1 MPLQGR
7 RRTCASVSSVT
18 LNGAKVEYE
27 TRLTNRGKEILV
39 EAPTTGEQE
48 LVVRTASG

>member
-1 MPLQGR
+1 LQGR

-27 TRLTNRGKEILV
+27 TRLTNRVKEILV